1 MANESNLKQGKEKR
15 QRNRDI
21 VRQAGGLAASYFVSR
36 YLARIIPVCRLGK
49 SVGRY
54 QDGLERENFRR
65 RDVFSREQHT
75 ASIDLVL
82 HA

>member
-1 MANESNLKQGKEKR
+1 MANESNLKQRKEKK

-21 VRQAGGLAASYFVSR
+21 VRQAGGLAALYFVSR

-54 QDGLERENFRR
+54 QDGLERENTARR
-65 RDVFSREQHT
+65 ILAR
-75 ASIDLVL
+75 A
-82 HA
+82 AYC